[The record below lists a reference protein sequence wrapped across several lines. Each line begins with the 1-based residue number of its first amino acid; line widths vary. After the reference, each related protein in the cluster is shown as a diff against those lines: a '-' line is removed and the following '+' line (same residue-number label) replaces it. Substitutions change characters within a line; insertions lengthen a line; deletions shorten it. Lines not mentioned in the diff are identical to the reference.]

1 MLNNYSM
8 PKDVE
13 FKKAMA
19 TSDHIYLT
27 ANHKSELFR
36 FDPDKIASEN
46 TKLEFELVGTFANPP
61 DNVCLIEEDGI
72 IYNFSKATI
81 ETFNTKTGEFKVVW
95 EETETD
101 KSLEFSSNFSLGCFP
116 TVIL

>member
-36 FDPDKIASEN
+36 FDPDKNAPEN
-46 TKLEFELVGTFANPP
+46 TKLEFEVVGTFANPP
-61 DNVCLIEEDGI
+61 ENVCLIEEDGI

-81 ETFNTKTGEFKVVW
+81 ETFDTKSGVFEVVW
-95 EETETD
+95 EETETE
-101 KSLEFSSNFSLGCFP
+101 SLEFSPNFLFGCFP
-116 TVIL
+116 MVKF